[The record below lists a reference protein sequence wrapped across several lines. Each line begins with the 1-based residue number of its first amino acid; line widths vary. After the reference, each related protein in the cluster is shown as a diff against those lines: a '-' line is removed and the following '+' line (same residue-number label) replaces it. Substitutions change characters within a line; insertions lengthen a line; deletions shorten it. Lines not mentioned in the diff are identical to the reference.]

1 MADDPAEPW
10 EDEGA
15 DDVEAGYG
23 SLLSLGNPLV
33 YRDEEDVFAGAEAAP
48 QEIPEVALSVS
59 NDAALRA
66 ALARLLRLSG
76 AA

>member
-1 MADDPAEPW
+1 
-10 EDEGA
+10 
-15 DDVEAGYG
+15 
-23 SLLSLGNPLV
+23 LV
-33 YRDEEDVFAGAEAAP
+33 YRDEEDGFADTEAAT

-66 ALARLLRLSG
+66 ALARLQRLNG